1 MQSDVISFDSLQD
14 HFHHLLVDAT
24 DNQHVEVSDETTHYL
39 TSLLVSFS
47 SVDMLFHRNEDG
59 RYLKPLAIMFCEA
72 HQAETPSLRYQGL
85 RQLGD
90 TALFIA
96 GMFPGVLH
104 RKPVGIDYYIAM
116 GGSAYSSVSELVDR
130 LKFGDS
136 YRDIFSELHAHF
148 TVLVDVLSEVAESSN
163 LHSQAD
169 ILQLYEQWMQTGSK
183 RIASKLRAAGIEPI
197 GLNRKGRAH

>member
-14 HFHHLLVDAT
+14 HFHQLVVDAR
-24 DNQHVEVSDETTHYL
+24 DNQHVNVSDETTHYL

-47 SVDMLFHRNEDG
+47 SSDTLFHEDEEG
-59 RYLKPLAIMFCEA
+59 RRLKPLAIMYCEA
-72 HQAETPSLRYQGL
+72 HQETSPALRYQGL

-116 GGSAYSSVSELVDR
+116 GGSAYGSVSELLER
-130 LKFGDS
+130 LNYWGSSSDVFT
-136 YRDIFSELHAHF
+136 ELGGQFAL
-148 TVLVDVLSEVAESSN
+148 LVDVLSEVAENSN
-163 LHSQAD
+163 LNNHSD
-169 ILQLYEQWMQTGSK
+169 ILELYEQWLQTGS
-183 RIASKLRAAGIEPI
+183 RRLANKLRAAGIEPVDF
-197 GLNRKGRAH
+197 NNNKRRH